1 MQKSALRY
9 FFVDKYGLLC
19 YNDSILLTILFLEVK
34 RMGEADKKALEKKI
48 KEAKKQQ
55 RKEEKKRIKEA
66 MNKEKISFFTD
77 FKKFITKGNVLDMAV
92 GVVVGAAFSA
102 IVNGL
107 VKMII
112 NPCIALIPGAESM
125 DNWKTILKEAV
136 MDAEGAVTTPEVAIL
151 WGEWIQ
157 TIINFFIIAFSIFV
171 VVRIIRKAERI
182 MNAKELKRQEEEAAK
197 KKAEED
203 AKAAA
208 TKAAADE
215 KAAAEKAIL
224 DEYYANIREQSQL
237 LREIKESL
245 KK

>member
-1 MQKSALRY
+1 
-9 FFVDKYGLLC
+9 
-19 YNDSILLTILFLEVK
+19 
-34 RMGEADKKALEKKI
+34 MGEADKKALEKKI
-48 KEAKKQQ
+48 KEAEKAKK
-55 RKEEKKRIKEA
+55 KEERKQLKEA
-66 MNKEKISFFTD
+66 VKKEKISFFTD

-92 GVVVGAAFSA
+92 GVVIGSAFSA

-107 VKMII
+107 VKMVI

-125 DNWKTILKEAV
+125 DNWKTILQPAVLDEA
-136 MDAEGAVTTPEVAIL
+136 GAVKTAEVAIL

-171 VVRIIRKAERI
+171 VVRVIRSMERKL
-182 MNAKELKRQEEEAAK
+182 NAKEIKKQEEAAAK

-208 TKAAADE
+208 AKAAADE
-215 KAAAEKAIL
+215 KAAAEKAII

-237 LREIKESL
+237 LREIKEAL

>member
-1 MQKSALRY
+1 MKTAL
-9 FFVDKYGLLC
+9 
-19 YNDSILLTILFLEVK
+19 TLFHI
-34 RMGEADKKALEKKI
+34 RRIIMGEADKKAMEKKI
-48 KEAKKQQ
+48 KDAEKAEKQAQKKKLKEDMKKQ
-55 RKEEKKRIKEA
+55 KV
-66 MNKEKISFFTD
+66 SFFTD

-92 GVVVGAAFSA
+92 GVVVGSAFSA

-125 DNWKTILKEAV
+125 DSWKTVLQAADEA
-136 MDAEGAVTTPEVAIL
+136 AGTAEVAIL

-171 VVRIIRKAERI
+171 VVRVIRSMERKL
-182 MNAKELKRQEEEAAK
+182 NAKEIKKQEEAAAK

-208 TKAAADE
+208 AKAAADE
-215 KAAAEKAIL
+215 KAAAEKAII

-237 LREIKESL
+237 LREIKEAL

>member
-1 MQKSALRY
+1 
-9 FFVDKYGLLC
+9 
-19 YNDSILLTILFLEVK
+19 
-34 RMGEADKKALEKKI
+34 MGEADKKAMEQKI
-48 KEAKKQQ
+48 KEAKKAEKKEQKKKL
-55 RKEEKKRIKEA
+55 KEEMKKQKV
-66 MNKEKISFFTD
+66 SFFTD

-92 GVVVGAAFSA
+92 GVVVGSAFSA

-112 NPCIALIPGAESM
+112 NPCIALIPGAGSM
-125 DNWKTILKEAV
+125 DNWKTVLQAADEA
-136 MDAEGAVTTPEVAIL
+136 AGTAEVAIL

-157 TIINFFIIAFSIFV
+157 TIVNFFIIAFSIFV
-171 VVRIIRKAERI
+171 VVRVIRTMERKL
-182 MNAKELKRQEEEAAK
+182 NAKEIKKQEEAAAK

-208 TKAAADE
+208 AKAAADA
-215 KAAAEKAIL
+215 KAAEEKAIV

-237 LREIKESL
+237 LREIKEAL

>member
-1 MQKSALRY
+1 
-9 FFVDKYGLLC
+9 
-19 YNDSILLTILFLEVK
+19 
-34 RMGEADKKALEKKI
+34 MGEADKKALAEKIEKAEQEQ
-48 KEAKKQQ
+48 K
-55 RKEEKKRIKEA
+55 KEEKKKR
-66 MNKEKISFFTD
+66 KEKLKKEKVNFFTD

-92 GVVVGAAFSA
+92 GVVVGAAFSN

-112 NPCIALIPGAESM
+112 NPCIALIPGAGSM
-125 DNWKTILKEAV
+125 DEWKTVLKAADEA
-136 MDAEGAVTTPEVAIL
+136 AGTAEVAIL

-171 VVRIIRKAERI
+171 VVRVIRKTERL
-182 MNAKELKRQEEEAAK
+182 MNAKEIKKQEAAAAA

-208 TKAAADE
+208 AKAAADA
-215 KAAAEKAIL
+215 KAAEEKAII

-237 LREIKESL
+237 LRDIKESL

>member
-1 MQKSALRY
+1 
-9 FFVDKYGLLC
+9 
-19 YNDSILLTILFLEVK
+19 
-34 RMGEADKKALEKKI
+34 MGEADKKALEKKI
-48 KEAKKQQ
+48 KEAEKAKK
-55 RKEEKKRIKEA
+55 KEERKQLKEA
-66 MNKEKISFFTD
+66 VKKEKISFFTD

-92 GVVVGAAFSA
+92 GVVIGSAFSA

-107 VKMII
+107 VKMVI

-125 DNWKTILKEAV
+125 DNWKTVLQPAVLDEA
-136 MDAEGAVTTPEVAIL
+136 GAVKTAEVAIL

-171 VVRIIRKAERI
+171 VVRVIRSMERKL
-182 MNAKELKRQEEEAAK
+182 NAKEIKKQEEAAAK

-208 TKAAADE
+208 AKAAADE
-215 KAAAEKAIL
+215 KAAAEKAII

-237 LREIKESL
+237 LREIKEAL

>member
-1 MQKSALRY
+1 MKTAL
-9 FFVDKYGLLC
+9 
-19 YNDSILLTILFLEVK
+19 TLFHI
-34 RMGEADKKALEKKI
+34 RRIIMGEADKKALEKKI
-48 KEAKKQQ
+48 KEAEKEKK
-55 RKEEKKRIKEA
+55 KEERKQLKEA
-66 MNKEKISFFTD
+66 VKKEKVSFLTD

-92 GVVVGAAFSA
+92 GVVIGSAFSA

-107 VKMII
+107 VKMVI

-125 DNWKTILKEAV
+125 DNWKTILQPAVLDEA
-136 MDAEGAVTTPEVAIL
+136 GAVKTAEVAIL

-171 VVRIIRKAERI
+171 VVRVIRKTERL
-182 MNAKELKRQEEEAAK
+182 MNAKEIKKQEAEAAA

-208 TKAAADE
+208 AKAAADA
-215 KAAAEKAIL
+215 KAAEEKAII

-237 LREIKESL
+237 LRDIKESL

>member
-1 MQKSALRY
+1 
-9 FFVDKYGLLC
+9 
-19 YNDSILLTILFLEVK
+19 
-34 RMGEADKKALEKKI
+34 MGKADKKVLEKKI
-48 KEAKKQQ
+48 SDAEATEKKKMKKKYKEELKKQ
-55 RKEEKKRIKEA
+55 KV
-66 MNKEKISFFTD
+66 SFFTD

-92 GVVVGAAFSA
+92 GVVVGSAFSA

-125 DNWKTILKEAV
+125 DNWKTVLKEAV
-136 MDAEGAVTTPEVAIL
+136 VDASGAVTSAEVAIL
-151 WGEWIQ
+151 WGEWLQ

-171 VVRIIRKAERI
+171 VVRIIKSAERKL
-182 MNAKELKRQEEEAAK
+182 NAREIKRQEEEAAK

-208 TKAAADE
+208 AKAAADA
-215 KAAAEKAIL
+215 KAAEEKAIL

>member
-1 MQKSALRY
+1 
-9 FFVDKYGLLC
+9 
-19 YNDSILLTILFLEVK
+19 
-34 RMGEADKKALEKKI
+34 MGEADKKAMEKKI
-48 KEAKKQQ
+48 KEAEKAKK
-55 RKEEKKRIKEA
+55 KEERKQLKEA
-66 MNKEKISFFTD
+66 VKKEKISFFTD

-92 GVVVGAAFSA
+92 GVVIGSAFSA

-107 VKMII
+107 VKMVI

-125 DNWKTILKEAV
+125 DNWKTILQPAVLDEA
-136 MDAEGAVTTPEVAIL
+136 GAVKTAEVAIL

-171 VVRIIRKAERI
+171 VVRVIRSMERKL
-182 MNAKELKRQEEEAAK
+182 NAKEIKKQEEAAAK

-208 TKAAADE
+208 AKAAADE
-215 KAAAEKAIL
+215 KAAAEKAII

-237 LREIKESL
+237 LREIKEAL

>member
-1 MQKSALRY
+1 
-9 FFVDKYGLLC
+9 
-19 YNDSILLTILFLEVK
+19 
-34 RMGEADKKALEKKI
+34 MGEADKKALKK
-48 KEAKKQQ
+48 Q
-55 RKEEKKRIKEA
+55 RKEELKKQRV
-66 MNKEKISFFTD
+66 SFFTD

-92 GVVVGAAFSA
+92 GVVVGSAFSA

-125 DNWKTILKEAV
+125 DNWKTVLKEV
-136 MDAEGAVTTPEVAIL
+136 VVDASGAVTSAEVAIL
-151 WGEWIQ
+151 WGEWLQ

-171 VVRIIRKAERI
+171 VVRIIKSAERKL
-182 MNAKELKRQEEEAAK
+182 NAREIKRQEEEAAK

-208 TKAAADE
+208 AKAAADA
-215 KAAAEKAIL
+215 KAAEEKAIL

>member
-1 MQKSALRY
+1 MM
-9 FFVDKYGLLC
+9 
-19 YNDSILLTILFLEVK
+19 EVK
-34 RMGEADKKALEKKI
+34 KMGEADKKAMEKKI
-48 KEAKKQQ
+48 EEGKKAEMKALKNQ
-55 RKEEKKRIKEA
+55 RKEELKKQ
-66 MNKEKISFFTD
+66 KISFFTD
-77 FKKFITKGNVLDMAV
+77 FKKFITKGNVLEMAV
-92 GVVVGAAFSA
+92 GVVVGSAFSA

-125 DNWKTILKEAV
+125 DNWKTILKAADEA
-136 MDAEGAVTTPEVAIL
+136 AGTAEVAIL

-171 VVRIIRKAERI
+171 VVRIIRSMERKL
-182 MNAKELKRQEEEAAK
+182 NAKELARQAEEAAK

-208 TKAAADE
+208 AKAAADA
-215 KAAAEKAIL
+215 KAAAEKAVL

>member
-1 MQKSALRY
+1 
-9 FFVDKYGLLC
+9 
-19 YNDSILLTILFLEVK
+19 
-34 RMGEADKKALEKKI
+34 MGEADKKAIEKKI
-48 KEAKKQQ
+48 KEAEKAKK
-55 RKEEKKRIKEA
+55 KEERKQLKEA
-66 MNKEKISFFTD
+66 MKKEKVSFITD

-92 GVVVGAAFSA
+92 GVVIGAAFSA

-107 VKMII
+107 VKMVI

-125 DNWKTILKEAV
+125 DNWKTILQPAVLDEA
-136 MDAEGAVTTPEVAIL
+136 GAVKTAEVAIL

-171 VVRIIRKAERI
+171 VVRVIRKTERL
-182 MNAKELKRQEEEAAK
+182 MNAKEIKKQEAEAAA

-208 TKAAADE
+208 AKAAADA
-215 KAAAEKAIL
+215 KAAEEKAII

-237 LREIKESL
+237 LRDIKESL

>member
-1 MQKSALRY
+1 
-9 FFVDKYGLLC
+9 
-19 YNDSILLTILFLEVK
+19 
-34 RMGEADKKALEKKI
+34 MGEADKKALKK
-48 KEAKKQQ
+48 Q
-55 RKEEKKRIKEA
+55 RKEELKKQRV
-66 MNKEKISFFTD
+66 SFFTD
-77 FKKFITKGNVLDMAV
+77 FTKFITKGNVLDMAV
-92 GVVVGAAFSA
+92 GVVVGSAFSA

-125 DNWKTILKEAV
+125 DNWKTVLKEAV
-136 MDAEGAVTTPEVAIL
+136 VDASGAVTSAEVAIL
-151 WGEWIQ
+151 WGEWLQ

-171 VVRIIRKAERI
+171 VVRIIKSAERKL
-182 MNAKELKRQEEEAAK
+182 NAREIKRQEEEAAK

-208 TKAAADE
+208 AKAAADA
-215 KAAAEKAIL
+215 KAAEEKAIL

>member
-1 MQKSALRY
+1 
-9 FFVDKYGLLC
+9 
-19 YNDSILLTILFLEVK
+19 
-34 RMGEADKKALEKKI
+34 MGEADKKAMEKKI
-48 KEAKKQQ
+48 EEGKKAEMKALKNQ
-55 RKEEKKRIKEA
+55 RKEELKKQ
-66 MNKEKISFFTD
+66 KISFFTD

-92 GVVVGAAFSA
+92 GVVVGSAFSA

-125 DNWKTILKEAV
+125 DNWKTILKAADEA
-136 MDAEGAVTTPEVAIL
+136 AGTAEVAIL

-171 VVRIIRKAERI
+171 VVRIIRSMERKL
-182 MNAKELKRQEEEAAK
+182 NAKELARQAEEAAK

-208 TKAAADE
+208 AKAAADA
-215 KAAAEKAIL
+215 KAAAEKAVL

>member
-1 MQKSALRY
+1 
-9 FFVDKYGLLC
+9 
-19 YNDSILLTILFLEVK
+19 
-34 RMGEADKKALEKKI
+34 MGEADKKAMEQKISDAKKAEKKEL
-48 KEAKKQQ
+48 KKKQ
-55 RKEEKKRIKEA
+55 KEELKKQKV
-66 MNKEKISFFTD
+66 SFFTD

-92 GVVVGAAFSA
+92 GVVVGAAFSS

-125 DNWKTILKEAV
+125 DNWKTVLKEAV
-136 MDAEGAVTTPEVAIL
+136 VDEAGAVTSAEVAIL
-151 WGEWIQ
+151 WGEWFQ

-171 VVRIIRKAERI
+171 VVRVIRSMERKL
-182 MNAKELKRQEEEAAK
+182 NAKEIKRQEAEAAK

-208 TKAAADE
+208 AKAAADA

-237 LREIKESL
+237 LREIKDSL